1 MSGEHQRSGRPT
13 PHLSHWDSPPLT
25 VLLSP
30 LRTVSQINERPR
42 RTQTQKPSLLSSS
55 DFVARCTHF
64 CWKALKF
71 PSSRCC
77 LNFLHRSS
85 GGGNSRTAGQRRQC
99 LLLAFICFTQARQ
112 RRADS
117 SCSTILQLHEWC
129 SLYLFLFFFTDSV
142 KREDR
147 YPITSATP
155 PLRATKSPLRSSESR
170 DRKGPRTC

>member
-1 MSGEHQRSGRPT
+1 MSGEHQRSGRPP
-13 PHLSHWDSPPLT
+13 PHLSHCDSPPLT
-25 VLLSP
+25 VLLSS

-77 LNFLHRSS
+77 LNFLHRSTE
-85 GGGNSRTAGQRRQC
+85 GGNSRMAGQRRQC

-112 RRADS
+112 WCADG
-117 SCSTILQLHEWC
+117 SCGTILQLDDW
-129 SLYLFLFFFTDSV
+129 SSLFLL
-142 KREDR
+142 
-147 YPITSATP
+147 I
-155 PLRATKSPLRSSESR
+155 
-170 DRKGPRTC
+170 